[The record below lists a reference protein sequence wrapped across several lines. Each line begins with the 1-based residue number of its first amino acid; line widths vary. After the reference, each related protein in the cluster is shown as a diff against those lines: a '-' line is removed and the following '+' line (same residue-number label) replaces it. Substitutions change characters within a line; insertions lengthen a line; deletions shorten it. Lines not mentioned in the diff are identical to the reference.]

1 MANLGQSNMKQQV
14 TIRDVARHAGVSVA
28 TVSHVINE
36 THYVT
41 PELHERVFDAVRT
54 LNYRPNKLAR
64 ALSRKAIPL
73 LALIVPDIS
82 NPYWSAVARAVQD
95 VTDQHDYSV
104 IVCSSDGL
112 PEREARF
119 LRSLS
124 GWVSGMILHPYHLTS
139 EHVSRLS
146 GDQVPVVILGDFTS
160 PGKRPAHWDQV
171 TSGNLQGA
179 QAAVEHLIQLGH
191 RRIGFIQGTDGTPS
205 SLRRMAGYRAAL
217 EQAGLP
223 IDETLLVPGDYTQS
237 GGRRAMAI
245 LLERAERP
253 TAVFCANDLSAF
265 GAMQAAQMRG
275 FAIPADLSIVG
286 FDDIDEAA
294 TSSPPLTT
302 ISQPPRLVGTLTAET
317 LIERL
322 GGRAEPL
329 RRSIPG
335 ALVIRQ
341 STAPPRLAA

>member
-1 MANLGQSNMKQQV
+1 MKQKQEV
-14 TIRDVARHAGVSVA
+14 TIREVARHAGVSVA
-28 TVSHVINE
+28 TVSHVLNE

-41 PELHERVFDAVRT
+41 PELHDRVFDAVKV

-64 ALSRKAIPL
+64 ALSRKASPL

-95 VTDQHDYSV
+95 VTDKHDYSV

-124 GWVSGMILHPYHLTS
+124 GWVSGIILHPYRLTS
-139 EHVSRLS
+139 EHISRLS
-146 GDQVPVVILGDFTS
+146 GDQVPVVILGDFTT
-160 PGKRPAHWDQV
+160 PTKQPAHWDQV
-171 TSGNLQGA
+171 TSSNLEGA
-179 QAAVEHLIQLGH
+179 RLAVQHLIQLGH
-191 RRIGFIQGTDGTPS
+191 CRIGFIQGAEGTPS
-205 SLRRMAGYRAAL
+205 SLKRLAGYRSAL

-223 IDETLLVPGDYTQS
+223 IVDELIVPGDYTQA
-237 GGRRAMAI
+237 GGRRAMAA
-245 LLERAERP
+245 LLGQPELP

-265 GAMQAAQMRG
+265 GALEMAHLREYRVPDD
-275 FAIPADLSIVG
+275 ISIIG

-294 TSSPPLTT
+294 TTSPPLTT
-302 ISQPPRLVGTLTAET
+302 ISQPPRLVGMVTAET

-322 GGRAEPL
+322 TGRAEPT

-335 ALVIRQ
+335 SLVIRQ
-341 STAPPRLAA
+341 STAPPRPAA

>member
-1 MANLGQSNMKQQV
+1 MKQQV
-14 TIRDVARHAGVSVA
+14 TIRDVARQAGVSVA

-41 PELHERVFDAVRT
+41 PELHDRVYDAVRT

-64 ALSRKAIPL
+64 ALSQRALPL

-95 VTDQHDYSV
+95 VTDKHDYSV

-146 GDQVPVVILGDFTS
+146 GDQAPVVILGDFTT
-160 PGKRPAHWDQV
+160 PAKQPAHWDQV
-171 TSGNLQGA
+171 TSSNLQGA
-179 QAAVEHLIQLGH
+179 QSAVEHLIELGH
-191 RRIGFIQGTDGTPS
+191 RRIGFIQGAEGTPS
-205 SLRRMAGYRAAL
+205 SLKRLAGYRAAL

-223 IDETLLVPGDYTQS
+223 VDDSLLVPGDYTQS
-237 GGRRAMAI
+237 GGRRAMTA
-245 LLERAERP
+245 LLEQPGPP
-253 TAVFCANDLSAF
+253 TAV
-265 GAMQAAQMRG
+265 
-275 FAIPADLSIVG
+275 
-286 FDDIDEAA
+286 
-294 TSSPPLTT
+294 
-302 ISQPPRLVGTLTAET
+302 
-317 LIERL
+317 
-322 GGRAEPL
+322 
-329 RRSIPG
+329 
-335 ALVIRQ
+335 
-341 STAPPRLAA
+341 

>member
-1 MANLGQSNMKQQV
+1 MKQRV
-14 TIRDVARHAGVSVA
+14 TIRDVARQAGVSVA
-28 TVSHVINE
+28 TVSHVVNA

-41 PELHERVFDAVRT
+41 PELHERVFDAVKQ
-54 LNYRPNKLAR
+54 LDYRPNKLAR
-64 ALSRKAIPL
+64 ALSQKAIPL

-124 GWVSGMILHPYHLTS
+124 GWVSGMILHPYHLAS

-146 GDQVPVVILGDFTS
+146 GDQMPVVILGDFVAPTKQ
-160 PGKRPAHWDQV
+160 PPHWDQV
-171 TSGNLQGA
+171 TSSNLEGA
-179 QAAVEHLIQLGH
+179 QLAVAHLIQLGH
-191 RRIGFIQGTDGTPS
+191 RRIGFIQGAEGTPS
-205 SLRRMAGYRAAL
+205 SLKRLAGYHAAL

-223 IDETLLVPGDYTQS
+223 LDEGLQVPGDYTQA
-237 GGRRAMAI
+237 GGRSAMGS
-245 LLERAERP
+245 LLDQPNRP

-265 GAMQAAQMRG
+265 GALEAAQRRG
-275 FAIPADLSIVG
+275 YAVPADVSIVG
-286 FDDIDEAA
+286 FDNIDEAA
-294 TSSPPLTT
+294 STSPPLTT
-302 ISQPPRLVGTLTAET
+302 VSQPPRLVGTVTAET

-322 GGRAEPL
+322 TGRSEPS

-335 ALVIRQ
+335 SLIIRQ
-341 STAPPRLAA
+341 STAPPRAA

>member
-1 MANLGQSNMKQQV
+1 MKQQV

-41 PELHERVFDAVRT
+41 PGLYERVFDAVRT

-64 ALSRKAIPL
+64 ALSQKAIPL

-95 VTDQHDYSV
+95 VTDRHDYSV

-146 GDQVPVVILGDFTS
+146 VDEAPVVILGDFIS
-160 PGKRPAHWDQV
+160 PGKHPAHWDQV

-191 RRIGFIQGTDGTPS
+191 RRIGFIQGTEGTPS
-205 SLRRMAGYRAAL
+205 SLRRLAGYRAAL

-223 IDETLLVPGDYTQS
+223 IIDDLLVSGDYTQA
-237 GGRRAMAI
+237 GGRRAMAA
-245 LLERAERP
+245 LLQGAEPP

-265 GAMQAAQMRG
+265 GALEAAQLRG
-275 FAIPADLSIVG
+275 YKIPGDLSIVG

-294 TSSPPLTT
+294 TGSPPLTT
-302 ISQPPRLVGTLTAET
+302 VSQPPRLVGTLTAET

-322 GGRAEPL
+322 SGRAEPA

-335 ALVIRQ
+335 VLVIRQ
-341 STAPPRLAA
+341 STAPPRPSA

>member
-1 MANLGQSNMKQQV
+1 MKQQV

-28 TVSHVINE
+28 TVSHVINQ

-41 PELHERVFDAVRT
+41 PELHERVYEAVRT

-64 ALSRKAIPL
+64 ALSQKAVPL

-95 VTDQHDYSV
+95 VTDKHDYSV

-119 LRSLS
+119 LRSVS

-139 EHVSRLS
+139 EYVSRLS
-146 GDQVPVVILGDFTS
+146 GDQAPVVILGDFVT
-160 PGKRPAHWDQV
+160 PGKQPASWDQV
-171 TSGNLQGA
+171 TSSNLEGA
-179 QAAVEHLIQLGH
+179 RMAIEHLIQLGH
-191 RRIGFIQGTDGTPS
+191 QRIGFIQGAEGTPS
-205 SLRRMAGYRAAL
+205 SLRRLAGYRAAIEL
-217 EQAGLP
+217 AGLP
-223 IDETLLVPGDYTQS
+223 LDESLIVPGDYTQA
-237 GGRRAMAI
+237 GGRRGMAA
-245 LLERAERP
+245 LLELPQRP

-265 GAMQAAQMRG
+265 GALETAQLRG
-275 FAIPADLSIVG
+275 YNIPADLSIVG
-286 FDDIDEAA
+286 FDDVDEAA
-294 TSSPPLTT
+294 ISSPPLTT
-302 ISQPPRLVGTLTAET
+302 ISQPPRLVGTVTAET

-322 GGRAEPL
+322 TGRAEPT

-335 ALVIRQ
+335 SLVVRR
-341 STAPPRLAA
+341 STAPPRPTA

>member
-1 MANLGQSNMKQQV
+1 MPITKKV
-14 TIRDVARHAGVSVA
+14 PIRDVARHAGVSVA
-28 TVSHVINE
+28 TVSHVVND

-41 PELHERVFDAVRT
+41 PELSDRVYTAIST
-54 LNYRPNKLAR
+54 LNYQPNKLAR
-64 ALSRKAIPL
+64 ALSQKALPL

-95 VTDQHDYSV
+95 VTDKHDYSV

-223 IDETLLVPGDYTQS
+223 RRETLLVPGGHTPS
-237 GGRRAMAI
+237 GGRRPLAI
-245 LLERAERP
+245 LL
-253 TAVFCANDLSAF
+253 
-265 GAMQAAQMRG
+265 
-275 FAIPADLSIVG
+275 
-286 FDDIDEAA
+286 
-294 TSSPPLTT
+294 
-302 ISQPPRLVGTLTAET
+302 
-317 LIERL
+317 
-322 GGRAEPL
+322 GR
-329 RRSIPG
+329 
-335 ALVIRQ
+335 
-341 STAPPRLAA
+341 

>member
-1 MANLGQSNMKQQV
+1 MKQRV
-14 TIRDVARHAGVSVA
+14 TIREVARHAGVSVA
-28 TVSHVINE
+28 TVSHVVND

-41 PELHERVFDAVRT
+41 PELHNRVFDAINV

-82 NPYWSAVARAVQD
+82 NPYWSAVARVVQD
-95 VTDQHDYSV
+95 VTDHHDYSV

-146 GDQVPVVILGDFTS
+146 GDQVPLVVLGDFTT
-160 PGKRPAHWDQV
+160 PTKQPAHWDQV
-171 TSGNLQGA
+171 TSSNLEGA
-179 QAAVEHLIQLGH
+179 RLAVQHLIQLGH
-191 RRIGFIQGTDGTPS
+191 RRIGFVQGAEGTPS
-205 SLRRMAGYRAAL
+205 SLKRLAGYRSAL

-223 IDETLLVPGDYTQS
+223 VVDELIAPGDYTQA
-237 GGRRAMAI
+237 GGRQAI
-245 LLERAERP
+245 ETLLDRSKPP

-265 GAMQAAQMRG
+265 GALEVARRRG
-275 FAIPADLSIVG
+275 LDVPTDFSIVG

-294 TSSPPLTT
+294 TTSPPLTT
-302 ISQPPRLVGTLTAET
+302 ISQPPRLVGTVTAET

-322 GGRAEPL
+322 GGRVEAT

-335 ALVIRQ
+335 TLVIRQ
-341 STAPPRLAA
+341 STAPPRPTV